1 MASYYETRKELEE
14 KYPRYFELLNI
25 DMTTRHLN
33 IYQNTDIKEYLDLAL
48 DNYIECKAISATI
61 PVGQS
66 HPTYLEIAYERDRK
80 KANDIKAFYIAKEI
94 FENKSDIDKSI
105 MLYKK
110 LKEIIPNEIELKE
123 LYNKYNE
130 AL

>member
-1 MASYYETRKELEE
+1 MKSYEELRKEIES
-14 KYPRYFELLNI
+14 KYPRYFEILNVDAI
-25 DMTTRHLN
+25 TRHLL
-33 IYQNTDIKEYLDLAL
+33 IYKDTDIKEYLDRAL
-48 DNYIECKAISATI
+48 DNYIECKKISATI
-61 PVGQS
+61 PVS
-66 HPTYLEIAYERDRK
+66 KFKPTYLEIAYERDRK

-110 LKEIIPNEIELKE
+110 LKEIITNEIELKE